1 MKNWKRS
8 NKGDPMVI
16 HAYWQ
21 ILNGLL
27 SRILYMH
34 TLNMYKNILITKQQK
49 VSKMFFFY
57 KMASPSSC
65 DKGNTEIQIYATA
78 VIFIKGDHWYKI
90 IKRV

>member
-1 MKNWKRS
+1 
-8 NKGDPMVI
+8 
-16 HAYWQ
+16 
-21 ILNGLL
+21 
-27 SRILYMH
+27 
-34 TLNMYKNILITKQQK
+34 
-49 VSKMFFFY
+49 MFFFY